1 MKKTFYFLV
10 VMLSISSCSEPL
22 SYPETRKDN
31 VTDNYY
37 GTEVSDPYRWLEDDY
52 SQETMDWVNR
62 QNTFTQSYL
71 GKLEQRAVIH
81 KRLSEVWEYE
91 RIGVPMEKGG
101 NTYYFKNNGKQ
112 NQSVLYQKTAAGDQV
127 ILDPNS
133 FSEDGTAALGSI
145 SFSKDARYLAYEV
158 AQSGSDWHQIKIKD
172 LQTNTHLEELI
183 PWVKFSGIA
192 WQEDGFYYSAYDA
205 PSEGEEY
212 SGKNEYHKVYYHQL
226 GTSATEDQLIFEDQV
241 HPQRNF
247 YATTSKDESTLII
260 QGQKSTSGSSLR
272 IKKAG
277 WKAFKL
283 IDAGFDA
290 EYQLIDQ
297 NDDVYVFLTN
307 KNAPNY
313 KLIKIDVSG
322 REIQMSDLVTEG
334 EHVLV
339 NAKKVNDGLI
349 LQYTEDVVA
358 RLYWVDENGND
369 KKAITLPG
377 KGTVSGLNYHEEKN
391 KLYFSFENYITPT
404 SIYELNMT
412 DLSVVVYEK
421 PAVDFNSSDY
431 VTKQVFYSSKD
442 GQKIPMFITHKRG
455 VTLNGSNPTF
465 LYGYGGFNIA
475 IQPSFKNYMSV
486 FLEQGGVYA
495 VANIR
500 GGGEYGE
507 SWHEAGTQF
516 NKQNVF
522 DDFIAAAEYLIDN
535 NFTNPDKLAV
545 HGRSNGGLLVGAVMT
560 QRPDLFEVCLPGV
573 GVLDM
578 LRYHQFTIGWA
589 WAGDYGRS
597 DDNIAH
603 FKNLYRYSPIHNVKN
618 KAYPATLITT
628 ADHDDRVVP
637 AHSFKFAATLQNH
650 QQGDEPVL
658 IRIDVKAGHGA
669 GKPVSMQINEW
680 SDVWAFVFEHLD
692 MEVR

>member
-391 KLYFSFENYITPT
+391 KLYFSFENYITPP